1 MVNDIKTFFLN
12 LFFGED
18 YVNFDEEEKNYIEN
32 NLNYFINE
40 LKDDSTP
47 TVCDLSESYTYI
59 FRSLYTI
66 EDNYIKII
74 QVNPKELFSSYANP
88 RDHLYLKRV
97 QLFKYLKKYFFENIS
112 NKKDESSYNKKYLL
126 TDSIDKLN
134 ISVSDFLFLHN
145 LGINTVDDLLNYI
158 NLKQL
163 EFNYENVEQILFR
176 TNIRKEILYFYNQ
189 NQGKEDNL
197 IENLNLSIRSYNI
210 LKRNGINTI
219 GNLIS
224 YTENELV
231 RLKGIGKIV
240 KDEINFA
247 LKKNNLS
254 LKKEIDKETKKEI
267 LKSLYALNLS
277 DNIIN
282 QLQKAGINTISDL
295 LMFTRRNLCG
305 IDNINDKSSRKI
317 ECALIDVNLSL
328 KKEIKLDNNINKL
341 DLSDKTKRY
350 LKNKKI
356 TTLEYL
362 ISLDKFDMLEI
373 IITDKDVLNEIKEY
387 INYIFYDRKDKK
399 FTRIKRNIVI

>member
-1 MVNDIKTFFLN
+1 M
-12 LFFGED
+12 
-18 YVNFDEEEKNYIEN
+18 
-32 NLNYFINE
+32 
-40 LKDDSTP
+40 
-47 TVCDLSESYTYI
+47 
-59 FRSLYTI
+59 
-66 EDNYIKII
+66 
-74 QVNPKELFSSYANP
+74 
-88 RDHLYLKRV
+88 
-97 QLFKYLKKYFFENIS
+97 
-112 NKKDESSYNKKYLL
+112 

-197 IENLNLSIRSYNI
+197 IENLNLSIRSYNT

-231 RLKGIGKIV
+231 RLKGIGKFV